1 MPLAFALECRSHLE
15 LEAKSWADKL
25 KAESWDKLRSLDAH
39 FWCETGNNFK
49 GTKSHAQR
57 NTTSYCNSC
66 SYCMVRSEECL
77 YAVKSCGLTLA
88 QLSLSFLSTKKC
100 NVLLPHLKKC
110 KKKNE
115 TVKNIRIEWITMIT
129 IPRAP
134 LVSPATPTMEM
145 QCFAWNKPWPDQL
158 GSTAFRAFGCK
169 QKMTS
174 LIVRLLSRNSLLSIY
189 HITFGKREYRSNDK
203 IYHYIRWHK

>member
-77 YAVKSCGLTLA
+77 YAVVSCGLTLA

-115 TVKNIRIEWITMIT
+115 TVQNIRIEWITMIT

-134 LVSPATPTMEM
+134 LVSRQLPQWKCSALHGTNHDPTNL
-145 QCFAWNKPWPDQL
+145 A
-158 GSTAFRAFGCK
+158 A
-169 QKMTS
+169 
-174 LIVRLLSRNSLLSIY
+174 LLSELSVAN
-189 HITFGKREYRSNDK
+189 KNDK
-203 IYHYIRWHK
+203 SHRSTFKSQFFAFNIPYNFWQKGISVKW

>member
-77 YAVKSCGLTLA
+77 YAVVSCGLTLA

-110 KKKNE
+110 KKKKRNS
-115 TVKNIRIEWITMIT
+115 TKYQNWMDHNDHDSTSAT
-129 IPRAP
+129 
-134 LVSPATPTMEM
+134 SFTATPTMEM

-169 QKMTS
+169 QKWQVS
-174 LIVRLLSRNSLLSIY
+174 S
-189 HITFGKREYRSNDK
+189 FDF
-203 IYHYIRWHK
+203 